1 MAMKD
6 IKIKEFVAYNG
17 SATKANGVVT
27 LNLKAMYS
35 ELTNTIKVLQ
45 LLNNDVKITVN
56 DEKVLG
62 VFRVKDVVIDGDGQS
77 KLKFE
82 SMSEAVEMSVMNSLV
97 NIDGEFSILMQSKVD
112 LEDAEVEDEDED
124 SEAEETEDDDED
136 WDDVEDDDDWG
147 DEDE

>member
-1 MAMKD
+1 MAMKE

-56 DEKVLG
+56 DDKVLG
-62 VFRVKDVVIDGDGQS
+62 VFRVKDVVVDGDGQS

-82 SMSEAVEMSVMNSLV
+82 SMSEAVEMPVMNSLV
-97 NIDGEFSILMQSKVD
+97 NIEGEFKITMESKVD
-112 LEDAEVEDEDED
+112 LEDADVEDEDDDE
-124 SEAEETEDDDED
+124 SEAEESEDDED
-136 WDDVEDDDDWG
+136 WDDDDEDWG

>member
-112 LEDAEVEDEDED
+112 LEDAEDEDE
-124 SEAEETEDDDED
+124 EAEETSDDDED